1 MSFGIIL
8 VDFEAILQNQL
19 RGLEFILQDVQS
31 SKAIAVMQVGWSL
44 AYRLIYALHS
54 ICMPSHYCVAIALL
68 VHHFWVV

>member
-19 RGLEFILQDVQS
+19 RDLEFILQDVQS
-31 SKAIAVMQVGWSL
+31 SNAIAVMQVGWSL

-54 ICMPSHYCVAIALL
+54 ICMLSHYCVAITLL

>member
-44 AYRLIYALHS
+44 AYSLIYALPS
-54 ICMPSHYCVAIALL
+54 ISMLSHYSVAITLW